1 MVRFM
6 LWSTPPAST
15 GSAPLLERY
24 LALLAQAEATALGGF
39 VPPPPGFKDG
49 LERLAAPSPELRAW
63 IQQQVPAPA
72 LGLDP
77 LALLGLLF
85 DQLSRALIPANGVSC
100 PGQLGGGDG
109 WGQVRRSS
117 WGGPSSPAA
126 TPPAATPTA
135 NQGRLDGMRIQVFGD
150 SLMVGAQ
157 GATRQ
162 ALLGAGASQVAIDAI
177 GGRALSQSGAGKNLS
192 PNEIRQQVQASGAN
206 VVVLELGSNH
216 ADYAR
221 LVPETMQ
228 ALSTLRPPPKVVWV
242 NTQTQKPAKSAYG
255 DRYFQENARI
265 NQVIQEA
272 AGRYPNL
279 EVADWSALAGRPG
292 INGGDG
298 LHLTGRG
305 NEAMA
310 QLILETLRG

>member
-1 MVRFM
+1 M
-6 LWSTPPAST
+6 LFSTPSAPS

-24 LALLAQAEATALGGF
+24 LSLIAQAEASALRGF
-39 VPPPPGFKDG
+39 APPPPGIADG
-49 LERLAAPSPELRAW
+49 LDRLANPSPELQAW
-63 IQQQVPAPA
+63 IQGQLPAPS

-77 LALLGLLF
+77 LTLLGLLF
-85 DQLSRALIPANGVSC
+85 EQLSRAMSPTPGALC
-100 PGQLGGGDG
+100 QGQLGGGDT

-117 WGGPSSPAA
+117 WGATNPPTATPSAA
-126 TPPAATPTA
+126 TPSA
-135 NQGRLDGMRIQVFGD
+135 NQGRLDGMRVQVFGD

-157 GATRQ
+157 TATRR
-162 ALLGAGASQVAIDAI
+162 ALLDAGASQVAIDAI
-177 GGRALSQSGAGKNLS
+177 GGRALSQSGSGKNLS

-272 AGRYPNL
+272 AARYPNL

-305 NEAMA
+305 NEVMA
-310 QLILETLRG
+310 QLILESLRS

>member
-1 MVRFM
+1 MVVFM
-6 LWSTPPAST
+6 LLSPPSAST

-24 LALLAQAEATALGGF
+24 LSLLAQAEATARGGF
-39 VPPPPGFKDG
+39 VPPPPGFADG
-49 LERLAAPSPELRAW
+49 LERLANPSPELQAW
-63 IQQQVPAPA
+63 IQGQVASPAQ
-72 LGLDP
+72 GLDP
-77 LALLGLLF
+77 FALLGLLF
-85 DQLSRALIPANGVSC
+85 EQLSRALIPAQGGLC
-100 PGQLGGGDG
+100 QGPLGGGDN

-117 WGGPSSPAA
+117 WGEPNAPAA
-126 TPPAATPTA
+126 APAAAMPAA
-135 NQGRLDGMRIQVFGD
+135 NQGRLDGMRVQVFGD

-157 GATRQ
+157 NATRQ

-177 GGRALSQSGAGKNLS
+177 GGRALSRSGAGKNLS

-272 AGRYPNL
+272 AARYPNL

-310 QLILETLRG
+310 QLILEALRG